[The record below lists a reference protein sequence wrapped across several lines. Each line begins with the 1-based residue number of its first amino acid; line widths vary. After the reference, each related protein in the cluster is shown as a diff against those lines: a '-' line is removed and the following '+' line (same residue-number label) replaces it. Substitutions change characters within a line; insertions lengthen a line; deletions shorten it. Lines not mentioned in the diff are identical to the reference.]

1 MPDRVQIV
9 LRIEC
14 FYMRIVL
21 VPCCI
26 MSRIVSRIGGS
37 VPYGYRSIP
46 RFQYLFHP
54 LNTLSTLNFEIGL
67 VCSEGI
73 GLVVG

>member
-1 MPDRVQIV
+1 MCVPVRVTGKCGDRVPYN
-9 LRIEC
+9 LRSGI
-14 FYMRIVL
+14 
-21 VPCCI
+21 P
-26 MSRIVSRIGGS
+26 

-73 GLVVG
+73 GLVVD